1 MDKKISG
8 RLVSLDVFRGL
19 TIIAMILVNNA
30 GNWNY
35 VYPPLLHSEWN
46 GWTPTDLIFPFF
58 LFIVGVAMTFSFTKL
73 KESNA
78 PKGVVYKKVIKR
90 SLIIFLL
97 GVFLNVFPFFQVSP
111 FQFIDLSSF
120 RILGVLQR
128 IAVAYLFASII
139 ILEFNK
145 AWQFIITFILLIIY
159 WLLMKLIPVPGFGA
173 GNLSVDG
180 NLVGYIDRLVLGKHL
195 YTPNFDP
202 EGLLSNIPAIS
213 SALFG
218 VITGSLLQTDKSKE
232 EKTNFMFVYGSI
244 GLVLGLI
251 LNYWFPINKQLWSP
265 SYVIFTTGFALIV
278 FAICFWLTD
287 VKQSSWWTKPSLVYG
302 MNAIAVYVLSSA
314 IAKLLYL
321 IGTKTFIEN
330 KILANIFSDPYHAS
344 LAYPVLHILFW
355 LWIMSIL
362 YKKKI
367 FIKV

>member
-1 MDKKISG
+1 MTVKISD

-58 LFIVGVAMTFSFTKL
+58 LFIVGIAMTFSFSKL
-73 KESNA
+73 KASM
-78 PKGVVYKKVIKR
+78 PKKSLIYKKVIER
-90 SLIIFLL
+90 SIIIFLL
-97 GVFLNVFPFFQVSP
+97 GVFLNVFPFFQVNP
-111 FQFIDLSSF
+111 FGFVDPSTF

-128 IAVAYLFASII
+128 IAAAYLFASII

-145 AWQFIITFILLIIY
+145 TGQLIFTFGLLVFY
-159 WLLMKLIPVPGFGA
+159 WLLMMLVPVPGYGA
-173 GNLSVDG
+173 GNLTVDG
-180 NLVGYIDRLVLGKHL
+180 NLVGYIDRLILGRHL
-195 YTPNFDP
+195 YTPSFDP
-202 EGLLSNIPAIS
+202 EGLLSNIPAVS
-213 SALFG
+213 SVLFG
-218 VITGSLLQTDKSKE
+218 VITGHHLQSQKSKE
-232 EKTNFMFVYGSI
+232 EKTNYMFVYGSV
-244 GLVLGLI
+244 GLAAGVI

-278 FAICFWLTD
+278 FAICYWLTD
-287 VKQSSWWTKPSLVYG
+287 VKNSRWWTKPFIVYG

-314 IAKLLYL
+314 LAKLLYI
-321 IGTKTFIEN
+321 IGTKSFIEN
-330 KILANIFSDPYHAS
+330 KILAGIFSDPYIAS
-344 LAYPVLHILFW
+344 VSYPVLHILFW
-355 LWIMSIL
+355 LWVMNIF